1 MSFSH
6 LLTSVLWILPL
17 TLQAGI
23 SAVMLR
29 RGLSKVFPIF
39 FGYTVSIVVLEI
51 ALFFPRYPSNLY
63 SLIYLSK
70 EVLAILLGLGA
81 VFEIVLYLLPP
92 GPFFRMV
99 LRGLWSLATVLVAVA
114 VLILLFTQ
122 ALVAKDRVLEMI
134 ILAERSARFLQAGL
148 LLVVIALMSRLGL
161 AWHQYSVGILAGFG
175 TYSALALIIFELRS
189 HAHIVGNS
197 TLALGNS
204 AAYNVAALIWAFYF
218 LRSWRQVALRDLPK
232 NNLAEWNETVS
243 AYVDQWHRRF

>member
-6 LLTSVLWILPL
+6 LLTRALWILPL
-17 TLQAGI
+17 TLQAAI
-23 SAVMLR
+23 SAVMVR

-39 FGYTVSIVVLEI
+39 FGYTVSVVLLEI
-51 ALFFPRYPSNLY
+51 ALFFPRYPSNSY

-70 EVLAILLGLGA
+70 EALAILLGLGA

-92 GPFFRMV
+92 GPFFRVV
-99 LRGLWSLATVLVAVA
+99 LRGLWILAAMLAGLA
-114 VLILLFTQ
+114 LLILVFTR
-122 ALVAKDRVLEMI
+122 APATRDHVFEVI
-134 ILAERSARFLQAGL
+134 ILSERSARFLQAGL

-189 HAHIVGNS
+189 HAHILRDS

-204 AAYNVAALIWAFYF
+204 AAYNVAVLIWAFYF
-218 LRSWRQVALRDLPK
+218 LRSWRHVVLTDLPK
-232 NNLAEWNETVS
+232 NDLAEWNETVS

>member
-6 LLTSVLWILPL
+6 LLTIVLWILPL
-17 TLQAGI
+17 TLQAAI
-23 SAVMLR
+23 SAVMVR
-29 RGLSKVFPIF
+29 RGLLKVFPIF
-39 FGYTVSIVVLEI
+39 FGYTVSVVLLEI
-51 ALFFPRYPSNLY
+51 ALFFFRYPSNSY

-70 EVLAILLGLGA
+70 EILAVLLGLGA
-81 VFEIVLYLLPP
+81 VLEIVLYLLPP

-99 LRGLWSLATVLVAVA
+99 LRGLWTLAATLAGVSL
-114 VLILLFTQ
+114 LILVFTR
-122 ALVAKDRVLEMI
+122 APAAKDRVFEVI
-134 ILAERSARFLQAGL
+134 ILSERSARLLQAGL

-161 AWHQYSVGILAGFG
+161 TWHQYSVGILAGFG

-189 HAHIVGNS
+189 HAHIRDS

-204 AAYNVAALIWAFYF
+204 AAYNIAVLMWTFYF
-218 LRSWRQVALRDLPK
+218 LRSWRHVALTDLPK